1 MGTSLNPQV
10 SEYLQTSFQGGM
22 NLLADDTRL
31 NGSEYR
37 IGFNVRNRYDV
48 LDQVKKGKLDT
59 SLPAGIKQETITF
72 GEYVVAFVA
81 GEAYYRRYD
90 DTGWRKVEG
99 FAMSTTA
106 PRYWTA
112 QVPVATT
119 NYVRISTTDV
129 DVDVPQNP
137 LDPVDQLNIL
147 SGSFGGDV
155 PGLLVQDNIS
165 QPKFIYIDSNGIVQS
180 RTTRSYDEWEVVYSL
195 TTGALTTDNREYVP
209 IGNAMAWVDGVLYI
223 ASQDGNYINRSVSGR
238 PLDFVINVKPDGDKG
253 GDASTTNYSVGVGGI
268 SCLRATGDGHL
279 FVSASNANF
288 IVQKN
293 MTPSAPTIFGEY
305 TFIRKYV
312 FEATCLGD
320 RAILDS
326 MGDTRFVDLNG
337 IRSFN
342 AILQLQNEGRNS
354 PFTAKIAAAFKE
366 ITQDVGAAIL
376 FDNYEFYAL
385 NTIYGPVIAVYDTIT
400 NSWCGFDTEQTG
412 GSKIKQFAK
421 IDLGV
426 QSLYAITEDDQL
438 YELYAGGEYSTSTMI
453 SLGVTSR
460 ITEDA
465 IQKLGKN
472 EIKPSELRCVVNRIT
487 QDSSVTAALFVDNR
501 QSQVGFV
508 QKDITYRPPPIPYTG
523 DTPIP
528 DVNSQLTNLYWMLS
542 NSEQGWKV
550 ADYFKWTGGCSLTQF
565 SATVKNQ
572 TPLNPPMTQS
582 TTV

>member
-31 NGSEYR
+31 QSNEYR

-48 LDQVKKGKLDT
+48 LDQVKKGKLDK
-59 SLPAGIKQETITF
+59 SLPSGIKQETITF

-81 GEAYYRRYD
+81 GSAYYRRYN
-90 DTGWRKVEG
+90 DTGWRKIDG
-99 FAMSTTA
+99 FSMLSTA
-106 PRYWTA
+106 PRYWTV
-112 QVPVATT
+112 QVPIATT
-119 NYVRISTTDV
+119 NYVRVSTTDGTV
-129 DVDVPQNP
+129 TVPQNP
-137 LDPVDQLNIL
+137 LDPIDQLNIL

-155 PGLLVQDNIS
+155 PGLLVQDNVN
-165 QPKFIYIDSNGIVQS
+165 QPRFIYIDGNGAIQCRVTQS
-180 RTTRSYDEWEVVYSL
+180 YAEWNVGYNK
-195 TTGALTTDNREYVP
+195 TTGDLYLDKREYVP

-238 PLDFVINVKPDGDKG
+238 PLDFVINVKPDGTKG
-253 GDASTTNYSVGVGGI
+253 GDATTTNYSVGVGGI
-268 SCLRATGDGHL
+268 SCLRPTGEGHL
-279 FVSASNANF
+279 FVAASNANF

-293 MTPSAPTIFGEY
+293 MTPNAPTIFGEY
-305 TFIRKYV
+305 TFIRKYL

-320 RAILDS
+320 RAIIDS

-366 ITQDVGAAIL
+366 ITQDIGAAIL

-421 IDLGV
+421 IDLGI
-426 QSLYAITEDDQL
+426 QTLYAITEDDNL
-438 YELYAGGEYSTSTMI
+438 YELYASNEYSTSTMI

-465 IQKLGKN
+465 VQKLGKN

-487 QDSSVTAALFVDNR
+487 QDSSMTAALFVDNR
-501 QSQVGFV
+501 QSQGGFV
-508 QKDITYRPPPIPYTG
+508 KKDITYRTPPIPYTG
-523 DTPIP
+523 TTPIP
-528 DVNSQLTNLYWMLS
+528 DVNDQLTNLYWMLS
-542 NSEQGWKV
+542 SSEQVWKV
-550 ADYFKWTGGCSLTQF
+550 AYYFQWTGGCSLTQF
-565 SATVKNQ
+565 SAVVKNQ
-572 TPLNPPMTQS
+572 TPMNPPMTQA